1 MKKLIACV
9 VLCAAP
15 GPGLAWN
22 GTGHMVTAR
31 LAWRQLTEEQ
41 RGKVLA
47 VLKKHPHYG
56 AYLAAGRPE
65 GFTEDEWAFLR
76 AATWADWV
84 RGRRA
89 FDHPTWHYINYP
101 IIEAGS
107 ALKAADHEPPA
118 REENA
123 VNQLAACVAKIR
135 AGTDEEKAVY
145 TTWLFHLV
153 GDIHQPLHC
162 TSVFS
167 ERFPKGDK
175 GGNLALVR
183 LRTGTSNLHSLWDGL
198 PGRGATA
205 GGIGRVVAEVEQAMK
220 DRADDIRKE
229 LGEHRTFESWGREGW
244 ELCKHA
250 VYLDGQLK
258 VAARGSGRAAR
269 DADAPEVPADYLA
282 ASGRVARVQ
291 LGKAGIRL
299 ADQIKE
305 LFP

>member
-65 GFTEDEWAFLR
+65 GFSEGEWAFLR

-118 REENA
+118 KEGF
-123 VNQLAACVAKIR
+123 CV
-135 AGTDEEKAVY
+135 
-145 TTWLFHLV
+145 
-153 GDIHQPLHC
+153 P
-162 TSVFS
+162 
-167 ERFPKGDK
+167 P
-175 GGNLALVR
+175 
-183 LRTGTSNLHSLWDGL
+183 
-198 PGRGATA
+198 
-205 GGIGRVVAEVEQAMK
+205 
-220 DRADDIRKE
+220 
-229 LGEHRTFESWGREGW
+229 
-244 ELCKHA
+244 
-250 VYLDGQLK
+250 
-258 VAARGSGRAAR
+258 ARRCRCPSRSGRNSQGFSA
-269 DADAPEVPADYLA
+269 L
-282 ASGRVARVQ
+282 
-291 LGKAGIRL
+291 
-299 ADQIKE
+299 
-305 LFP
+305 